1 MAESHVVSAL
11 RAKRDELA
19 GIITALERQ
28 IAQARADLTHVDATL
43 RLFAPDL
50 TPDTIK
56 PKAVRHRDGVFH
68 MGELPRLILDYLR
81 HSPEP
86 ARITDIAALEKRR
99 ARLRADLRHI
109 DGALAQIIGHA
120 QRQEWLPG
128 LPRPLGPMP
137 RPARIDRWFNGQ
149 E

>member
-1 MAESHVVSAL
+1 MDDDIAIAVLEARRQQL
-11 RAKRDELA
+11 QADLA
-19 GIITALERQ
+19 AVERQ
-28 IAQARADLTHVDATL
+28 RAQ
-43 RLFAPDL
+43 
-50 TPDTIK
+50 
-56 PKAVRHRDGVFH
+56 
-68 MGELPRLILDYLR
+68 
-81 HSPEP
+81 
-86 ARITDIAALEKRR
+86 
-99 ARLRADLRHI
+99 LRADLRHI